1 MLARITCPP
10 TLKPSYRH
18 PSSAGESSVLTYTIW
33 THTRHTHT
41 EQRLLEGAI
50 RLPPQQHRRSGAAP
64 LPAQGAA
71 GSQHRAAVGQAARRE
86 EHRLE
91 RLPRVVQVRHPGQA
105 RVLPAPHH
113 HAQGR
118 RGRSRP
124 HTVRLHPLPC
134 RDSAQVAHLC
144 SSYSCRHARVVS
156 MPFTLDTFSGE
167 NVRTL
172 LCKALKSDDVKAA
185 TSSSSSSS

>member
-18 PSSAGESSVLTYTIW
+18 PSSAGESSVLTKSQSV
-33 THTRHTHT
+33 THTHHTPHTLT

-118 RGRSRP
+118 RGRNHP
-124 HTVRLHPLPC
+124 HTVQLHPLPC
-134 RDSAQVAHLC
+134 RDSALNKWLI
-144 SSYSCRHARVVS
+144 SSYSC
-156 MPFTLDTFSGE
+156 
-167 NVRTL
+167 
-172 LCKALKSDDVKAA
+172 
-185 TSSSSSSS
+185 